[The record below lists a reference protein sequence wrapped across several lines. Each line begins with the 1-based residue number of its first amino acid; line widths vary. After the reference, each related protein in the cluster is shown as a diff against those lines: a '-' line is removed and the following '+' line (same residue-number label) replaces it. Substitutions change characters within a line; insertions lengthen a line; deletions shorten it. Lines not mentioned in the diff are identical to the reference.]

1 MVTRFLTIVWIL
13 CSEERMAFTIN
24 NVKAIGFP
32 YGRRKMN
39 RDPYLTPF
47 IKINFKMWKVE
58 NNLPEDNIGTYFY
71 HIGMSNDFLN
81 RTWKKL
87 CQEKKLLINQ
97 TILKFKTFAHQKIL
111 SKEWKGKLQS
121 GNRFLR
127 TSNYWTSII
136 IFLNL
141 VNH

>member
-1 MVTRFLTIVWIL
+1 MVTRFLTIVSFL
-13 CSEERMAFTIN
+13 CSEERTVFTVN

-39 RDPYLTPF
+39 HLTPF
-47 IKINFKMWKVE
+47 IKISFKMWKE
-58 NNLPEDNIGTYFY
+58 KNNLPEDNIGKYFH

-87 CQEKKLLINQ
+87 CQGKKLLINQ

-141 VNH
+141 MNH